1 MLTRVT
7 MPGVEL
13 PRLYMAE
20 NKLDV
25 NQATR
30 AGVPYIK
37 WTRGNDELI
46 RVLLRP
52 TLEKM
57 FPGIRWDKFLGPKP
71 KFETEVIMQCRDEID
86 DHNVAVAESE
96 PFYFTDQSF
105 IEPDPEDLL
114 NRESEEASVPEEWRY
129 HHDTD
134 DTYEVKLPLD
144 VYMADA
150 CSHVNLDVLQSLHLM
165 PQFIG
170 DIMDCIRTNLIAQH
184 RWAEGW
190 NKKLGAAVGNFN
202 RSNQLPNLIILDIS
216 GSIPRGISA
225 TMLTLLDTLRSQLSA
240 DVIITASCSKFF
252 KHGEELPDPQTLRNA
267 FGYANEDRD
276 FFDILKTKIKGQ
288 HYGHVFSFGDY
299 DSPYWESFNDED
311 LRGTKVEYAH
321 SYHTT
326 HPDMTGYL
334 RWVNKLQTKPP
345 VETDCSWCEYMRS

>member
-13 PRLYMAE
+13 PRLYIAE
-20 NKLDV
+20 NQCDV

-30 AGVPYIK
+30 TGIPYIK
-37 WTRGNDELI
+37 WTKGNDELI

-57 FPGIRWDKFLGPKP
+57 FPGILWDKFLGPKP
-71 KFETEVIMQCRDEID
+71 KFNTEVVMQCKD
-86 DHNVAVAESE
+86 DVNAHNSIALSEE
-96 PFYFTDQSF
+96 PFYLKDQPS
-105 IEPDPEDLL
+105 IEPDPEELL
-114 NRESEEASVPEEWRY
+114 NRESEEASVPEDWRY
-129 HHDTD
+129 HHGTD
-134 DTYEVKLPLD
+134 DTYEVKLPID

-150 CSHVNLDVLQSLHLM
+150 CSQVNLDVLQSLHLM

-170 DIMDCIRTNLIAQH
+170 DIMSCIQTNLTAQH

-240 DVIITASCSKFF
+240 DVIITASHSKFY
-252 KHGEELPDPQTLRNA
+252 KHGDELPDPQTLRDS
-267 FGYANEDRD
+267 FGYGNEDKD
-276 FFDILKTKIKGQ
+276 FFHILKTRIKGK

-299 DSPYWESFNDED
+299 DSPYWEMFDSQD
-311 LRGTKVEYAH
+311 LRDTKVGYAH
-321 SYHTT
+321 SYHTYQN
-326 HPDMTGYL
+326 DMTGYL
-334 RWVNKLQTKPP
+334 RWIDNLQVQPP
-345 VETDCSWCEYMRS
+345 VEKDCSWCEYMRS